1 MDWIEKNL
9 PWVIAAGTT
18 MIALLTWLVRFIIKA
33 NKGKE
38 QLDKVA
44 EHDKSIK
51 TLQSE
56 MTTIKGDIGEIK
68 DGVDKQAR
76 DTAAIL
82 SSLQS
87 ILNALCDKDCNVFPA
102 RDKFNDYLSKR

>member
-1 MDWIEKNL
+1 MDWIGKNL
-9 PWVIAAGTT
+9 PWIIAAVTT
-18 MIALLTWLVRFIIKA
+18 VGALLTWLVRFIIKA

-51 TLQSE
+51 ALQSE

-76 DTAAIL
+76 DTTAIL

-87 ILNALCDKDCNVFPA
+87 ILNALCDNNCNIGPA
-102 RDKFNDYLSKR
+102 RDKFNDYLSGR

>member
-9 PWVIAAGTT
+9 PWLITSAIAFA
-18 MIALLTWLVRFIIKA
+18 IWLVRFIIKA
-33 NKGKE
+33 NKSKVRLEQVQTNKE
-38 QLDKVA
+38 NIEA
-44 EHDKSIK
+44 
-51 TLQSE
+51 LQKE
-56 MTTIKGDIGEIK
+56 MTNIKSNITEIK
-68 DGVDKQAR
+68 DGVDKQAQ

>member
-9 PWVIAAGTT
+9 PWLITSAIAFA
-18 MIALLTWLVRFIIKA
+18 IWLVRFIIKA
-33 NKGKE
+33 NKSKE
-38 QLDKVA
+38 RLEQVQTNKENIEA
-44 EHDKSIK
+44 
-51 TLQSE
+51 LQKE
-56 MTTIKGDIGEIK
+56 MTNIKSNITEIK
-68 DGVDKQAR
+68 DGVDKQAQ

>member
-1 MDWIEKNL
+1 MDWIEKNI
-9 PWVIAAGTT
+9 PWLIASG
-18 MIALLTWLVRFIIKA
+18 IAVLTWFIRFIVKA
-33 NKGKE
+33 NKSKE
-38 QLDKVA
+38 RLEQVQTNKENIEA
-44 EHDKSIK
+44 
-51 TLQSE
+51 LQKD
-56 MTTIKGDIGEIK
+56 MVNIKGDITEIK

>member
-9 PWVIAAGTT
+9 PWLITSAIAFA
-18 MIALLTWLVRFIIKA
+18 IWLVRFIIKA
-33 NKGKE
+33 NKSKE
-38 QLDKVA
+38 RLEQVQTNKENIEA
-44 EHDKSIK
+44 
-51 TLQSE
+51 LQKE
-56 MTTIKGDIGEIK
+56 MTNIKSNITEIK
-68 DGVDKQAR
+68 DGVDKQAQ

-102 RDKFNDYLSKR
+102 RDRFNDYLSKR

>member
-9 PWVIAAGTT
+9 PWVITSGL
-18 MIALLTWLVRFIIKA
+18 ALLIWVARMIIKA
-33 NKGKE
+33 NKSGERLK
-38 QLDKVA
+38 QVA

-51 TLQSE
+51 ALQSE
-56 MTTIKGDIGEIK
+56 MTTLKGDIGEIK

-76 DTAAIL
+76 DTSAIL

-102 RDKFNDYLSKR
+102 RDKFNEFLSQR

>member
-9 PWVIAAGTT
+9 PWVITSAL
-18 MIALLTWLVRFIIKA
+18 ALLIWIARMIIKA
-33 NKGKE
+33 NKSGERLRQVEINK
-38 QLDKVA
+38 
-44 EHDKSIK
+44 KSIE

-56 MTTIKGDIGEIK
+56 MTKLKGDIGEIK
-68 DGVDKQAR
+68 GGVEKQAQ
-76 DTAAIL
+76 DTSAIL